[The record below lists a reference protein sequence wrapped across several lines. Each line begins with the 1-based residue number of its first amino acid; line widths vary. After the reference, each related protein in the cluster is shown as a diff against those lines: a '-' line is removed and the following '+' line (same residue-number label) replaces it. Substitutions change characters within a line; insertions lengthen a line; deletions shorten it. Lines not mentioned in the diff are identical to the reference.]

1 MATTRK
7 DQDRGEGRARTAP
20 LAGVRVAVLTANE
33 GVEQVELTEP
43 VKALEGAGAE
53 VHLVAPKAG
62 TVQAFEHLDKAL
74 AFPVD
79 EAIDQVSPED
89 FDALLL
95 PGGVANPDQ
104 LRTVPEAVAFAG
116 SFVEQG
122 KPVASICHGPWTL
135 VEAGVLEDRTVTS
148 WPSLRTDVRNAGGR
162 WIDEEVVVDDNGPG
176 PIVTSRKPDDLP
188 RFCAEMLSAF
198 SGALV

>member
-1 MATTRK
+1 MPTRK
-7 DQDRGEGRARTAP
+7 DDAMPEMRAMTGQ
-20 LAGVRVAVLTANE
+20 LDGLRVAVLTANE
-33 GVEQVELTEP
+33 GVEEVELTEP

-53 VHLVAPKAG
+53 VHLVAPKEG
-62 TVQAFEHLDKAL
+62 KVQAFRHLDKAL

-79 EAIDQVSPED
+79 EPIDQVSVDD
-89 FDALLL
+89 FDALVL

-116 SFVEQG
+116 GFVDQG

-135 VEAGVLEDRTVTS
+135 VEAGVLHNRTLTS
-148 WPSLRTDVRNAGGR
+148 WPSLRTDIRNAGGR
-162 WIDEEVVVDDNGPG
+162 WIDDDVVVDANGPG

-188 RFCAEMLSAF
+188 RFCDEMVSTFAR
-198 SGALV
+198 A